1 MRRVKI
7 YLYGWSVFSFYQG
20 MVRTMIIMSFSKRT
34 SVLRRPWDP
43 VGAVTSKPPAKGFLF
58 PNRCSR
64 LPSSLDRE
72 RKRFYAWS
80 FISIPH
86 SGWVKIPS
94 HDCALIVAFDFN
106 RLAVKSIKKHFRLKQ
121 IVKKPTRRNAIL
133 DLVLITLH
141 IFYDEPLSSPS
152 SPIFRSGR
160 SPTSC
165 RGFTQRERLWCFWG
179 HAEGTLTT
187 KKGPNEEASKRK
199 TKWQHSLFQQ
209 KVSGQI
215 IHWR

>member
-106 RLAVKSIKKHFRLKQ
+106 RLAVKSIKKHFTLQ
-121 IVKKPTRRNAIL
+121 I
-133 DLVLITLH
+133 
-141 IFYDEPLSSPS
+141 
-152 SPIFRSGR
+152 
-160 SPTSC
+160 
-165 RGFTQRERLWCFWG
+165 
-179 HAEGTLTT
+179 
-187 KKGPNEEASKRK
+187 RK
-199 TKWQHSLFQQ
+199 TPISSKMLKTEYLNLIAITSSWVEILTWL
-209 KVSGQI
+209 KMLN
-215 IHWR
+215 

>member
-152 SPIFRSGR
+152 PPPPPPPWSLKSQHYYSRAKGNGQKPLYMFYKN
-160 SPTSC
+160 C
-165 RGFTQRERLWCFWG
+165 AKARLAG
-179 HAEGTLTT
+179 E
-187 KKGPNEEASKRK
+187 S
-199 TKWQHSLFQQ
+199 
-209 KVSGQI
+209 
-215 IHWR
+215 